1 MGRKVVKAVDCCYKI
16 ALTPRREVETMVGP
30 VRHKRRLN
38 SGADAPSLHL
48 PLTQF
53 EPGSNPFHVTFD
65 AF

>member
-48 PLTQF
+48 P
-53 EPGSNPFHVTFD
+53 
-65 AF
+65 